1 MSKLAFKPELLADN
15 ARLPDIKSWLLE
27 TVWTRSR
34 YHDSEPEQY
43 LRGGE
48 EAVYGLE
55 ELIATGAQEIWGE
68 LAAESRSAPTI
79 KTWLGLDASSS
90 NIHHPPSPKAAV
102 VLDGLSLR
110 EFPLM
115 LKLAEDSGFRVKSAS
130 AVATCLPTETT
141 DFVEQRVLGARLSPS
156 ALPGRTELTEH
167 NVEAFYLEH
176 PTSRYTPTKDRSVLL
191 WSTYPDRL
199 FADDAARTEALF
211 TNFHRN
217 YIPTIWKNSVQTIP
231 RGLPIVVT
239 SDHGYIFLG
248 ASFETTRASEAP
260 SLLGQSRFKEFVSGE
275 SFPQWNPDL
284 QLLPERRVALLR
296 GRMRTRPQGASSRKL
311 YQHGGFSLMEVLVPW
326 IELEPRG

>member
-1 MSKLAFKPELLADN
+1 MVKLAFKPELLFADN
-15 ARLPDIKSWLLE
+15 ARLPAIKSWLMD

-34 YHDSEPEQY
+34 YHDSELEQF

-48 EAVYGLE
+48 EAVYDLE

-68 LAAESRSAPTI
+68 LAADSRSAPAI
-79 KTWLGLDASSS
+79 KTWLGLDA
-90 NIHHPPSPKAAV
+90 PLPLPQARAAV
-102 VLDGLSLR
+102 VFDGLSLR
-110 EFPLM
+110 ELPLM
-115 LKLAEDSGFRVKSAS
+115 LSLAEDSGFRVKSAG
-130 AVATCLPTETT
+130 AVATCLPTETM
-141 DFVEQRVLGARLSPS
+141 DFVEQRVLGTRLGPS
-156 ALPGRTELTEH
+156 QLPGRTELAEH
-167 NVEAFYLEH
+167 NLEAFYLEH
-176 PTSRYTPTKDRSVLL
+176 PTSRYSPTEGRSVLL

-199 FADDAARTEALF
+199 FSDDGARTEALF
-211 TNFHRN
+211 SNFHRN

-260 SLLGQSRFKEFVSGE
+260 SLLGQSRFKEFAPDE

-284 QLLPERRVALLR
+284 QLLSERRVALLR

-326 IELEPRG
+326 IELEPR

>member
-1 MSKLAFKPELLADN
+1 MSKLAFKPELLFADK
-15 ARLPDIKSWLLE
+15 ARLPAIKSWLLE

-34 YHDSEPEQY
+34 YKESEPEQF
-43 LRGGE
+43 LLGGE
-48 EAVYGLE
+48 EAVYDLE

-68 LAAESRSAPTI
+68 LAAESRSAPSI
-79 KTWLGLDASSS
+79 KTWLGLDA
-90 NIHHPPSPKAAV
+90 PLPLPQPRAAV
-102 VLDGLSLR
+102 VFDGLSVR
-110 EFPLM
+110 EFPLL

-130 AVATCLPTETT
+130 AVAACLPTETM
-141 DFVEQRVLGARLSPS
+141 DFVEQRVLGTRLGPS
-156 ALPGRTELTEH
+156 QLPGRSELAGR
-167 NVEAFYLEH
+167 NVEAYYLEH
-176 PTSRYTPTKDRSVLL
+176 PTSRYSPTEGRSVLL

-199 FADDAARTEALF
+199 FSDDAARTEALF
-211 TNFHRN
+211 ANFHRN

-260 SLLGQSRFKEFVSGE
+260 GLLGQSRFKEFAADE
-275 SFPQWNPDL
+275 AYPQWNPDL
-284 QLLPERRVALLR
+284 QLLPERRAAMLR

-311 YQHGGFSLMEVLVPW
+311 YHHGGFSLMEVLVPW

>member
-1 MSKLAFKPELLADN
+1 MSKLAFKPELLFADN
-15 ARLPDIKSWLLE
+15 ARLPAIKSWLME
-27 TVWTRSR
+27 TVWTHSR

-68 LAAESRSAPTI
+68 LAAESRSGPAI
-79 KTWLGLDASSS
+79 KTWLGLDA
-90 NIHHPPSPKAAV
+90 PLPLPQPRAAV
-102 VLDGLSLR
+102 VFDGLSLR

-115 LKLAEDSGFRVKSAS
+115 LKLAEDSGFRVKSAG
-130 AVATCLPTETT
+130 AVATCLPTETM
-141 DFVEQRVLGARLSPS
+141 DFVEQRVLGPRLGPS
-156 ALPGRTELTEH
+156 QLPGRTELAEH

-176 PTSRYTPTKDRSVLL
+176 PTSRYSPTEGRSVLL

-199 FADDAARTEALF
+199 FSDDAARTEALF
-211 TNFHRN
+211 ANFHRN

-260 SLLGQSRFKEFVSGE
+260 SLLGQSRFKEFAPDE
-275 SFPQWNPDL
+275 PFPQWNPDL
-284 QLLPERRVALLR
+284 QLFPERRVALLR
-296 GRMRTRPQGASSRKL
+296 GRMRTRPSGASSRKL